1 MSADTTEPSY
11 WLNWR
16 FGICAVFIAVIMV
29 MSALLIWKYEGSK
42 ESEFESESDRRERR
56 PPRLGTL
63 YRDEPWRTCM
73 KTIHP
78 VWLLGFRIIAFVI
91 LFCLITTN
99 TVVDGGGIFFF
110 YTEWTFSLVTIYFG
124 FGSAMSI
131 YGCCK
136 GHDALVRTDGEHQD
150 TERGNYIAPVLGEDG
165 DSSNHVKSVVDQE
178 PHPEQEQIAG
188 VLGYIFQIIYQTS
201 AGAVVL
207 TDSVFW
213 LILYPFLM
221 AVDYKLDFINICMH
235 SVNVI
240 FLLGE
245 TILNGMRFPM
255 FRIAY
260 FILWTSIFVVFQ
272 WIIHSVISMWWPY
285 PFLDLSSNF
294 APVWYLGV
302 GVMHIPCYGIFALIV
317 RLKYFCLPK

>member
-1 MSADTTEPSY
+1 MMTADTTEPSY

-16 FGICAVFIAVIMV
+16 FAICGVFIGVIMV
-29 MSALLIWKYEGSK
+29 LSALVIWKYEGSK
-42 ESEFESESDRRERR
+42 ESESDRRESR
-56 PPRLGTL
+56 PPSVGSL
-63 YRDEPWRTCM
+63 YRDEGWRTCM

-78 VWLLGFRIIAFVI
+78 VWLLGFRIVAFVI

-110 YTEWTFSLVTIYFG
+110 YTQWTFSLVTIYFG

-136 GHDALVRTDGEHQD
+136 GHDSSARIDEERLD
-150 TERGNYIAPVLGEDG
+150 TERGNYIAPALGEVG
-165 DSSNHVKSVVDQE
+165 DSSNRIKIAVVDQE
-178 PHPEQEQIAG
+178 PREQKQIAG
-188 VLGYIFQIIYQTS
+188 PWGYIFQIIFQTC

-213 LILYPFLM
+213 FILYPFLM
-221 AVDYKLDFINICMH
+221 AADFKLDFINICMH

-240 FLLGE
+240 FLLGD

-260 FILWTSIFVVFQ
+260 FILWTSVFVVFQ
-272 WIIHSVISMWWPY
+272 WIIHAVVSMWWPY
-285 PFLDLSSNF
+285 PFLDLSSKA
-294 APVWYLGV
+294 APLWYLGV

-317 RLKYFCLPK
+317 RLKYFWLGK